1 MPVAR
6 GAPAVSAPTEPFLD
20 ACRVYRNAH
29 ARYASAF
36 AKGDVQAI
44 EEAFSRMQEIIRAF
58 RDGAR
63 WAETR
68 LTKERTGAR

>member
-1 MPVAR
+1 M
-6 GAPAVSAPTEPFLD
+6 SAPTDPFLD
-20 ACRVYRNAH
+20 SCRVYRDAR

-36 AKGDVQAI
+36 ARGDVHAI

-68 LTKERTGAR
+68 RTQGEARTR